1 MVDKTVCALPSED
14 CYNRRC
20 DNCCNINVSNIF
32 ITDIDID
39 EQANTA
45 WSLWTVTNN
54 HVELQHLNGSFRSLI
69 DQLNVRW
76 PAFVTHCY
84 VTRQQRDYIKSI
96 KITSSFSTFAVAQMD
111 FAENFSFVVQNEIQ
125 SAYWNQKQATVYT
138 VVISVGANHRNVVII
153 SNHMVHDTSFVYWAQ
168 KLIVSFIREEYPTI
182 QKINYVRYETTSFQN
197 IFCRLLL
204 FSIQR
209 RRTISI

>member
-14 CYNRRC
+14 CYDRRC
-20 DNCCNINVSNIF
+20 DNCCNINVSDIF
-32 ITDIDID
+32 ITDTDID
-39 EQANTA
+39 EQAHTA

-76 PAFVTHCY
+76 PAIVTHCY

-125 SAYWNQKQATVYT
+125 SAYWNQKQATVYIGLMQKYPPIFKKMFLNDVALLWMRGFHAYDT
-138 VVISVGANHRNVVII
+138 ASV
-153 SNHMVHDTSFVYWAQ
+153 S
-168 KLIVSFIREEYPTI
+168 
-182 QKINYVRYETTSFQN
+182 
-197 IFCRLLL
+197 
-204 FSIQR
+204 
-209 RRTISI
+209 

>member
-1 MVDKTVCALPSED
+1 MYLISSLLDT
-14 CYNRRC
+14 
-20 DNCCNINVSNIF
+20 
-32 ITDIDID
+32 DID
-39 EQANTA
+39 EQTDTA
-45 WSLWTVTNN
+45 WSLWIVTNN
-54 HVELQHLNGSFRSLI
+54 HVELKHLNSSFRSLI
-69 DQLNVRW
+69 YQLNVRW

-125 SAYWNQKQATVYT
+125 SAYSNQTQATVYT
-138 VVISVGANHRNVVII
+138 VVIGVGANHRNVVII
-153 SNHMVHDTSFVYWAQ
+153 SNRMAHDTSFVYCAQ

-209 RRTISI
+209 RCTISI